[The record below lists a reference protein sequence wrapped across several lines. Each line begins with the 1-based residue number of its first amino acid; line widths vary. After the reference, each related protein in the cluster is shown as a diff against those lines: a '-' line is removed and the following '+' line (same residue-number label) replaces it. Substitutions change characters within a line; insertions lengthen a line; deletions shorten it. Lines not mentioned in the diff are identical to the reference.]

1 MILRLPAL
9 IARLSGLD
17 GKPFRN
23 SVLIDFTDEE
33 DLRKIEKLLYLAWR
47 RECTSS
53 RRHVVKR
60 SLDAATWQL
69 RKAFTL
75 LKEE

>member
-9 IARLSGLD
+9 IARLSGLN

-23 SVLIDFTDEE
+23 SVLIEFTDKE
-33 DLRKIEKLLYLAWR
+33 DILDIEKKLYLAWR
-47 RECTSS
+47 RECNSS

-60 SLDAATWQL
+60 SLDAAAWQI
-69 RKAFTL
+69 RKTL
-75 LKEE
+75 TSLEKE